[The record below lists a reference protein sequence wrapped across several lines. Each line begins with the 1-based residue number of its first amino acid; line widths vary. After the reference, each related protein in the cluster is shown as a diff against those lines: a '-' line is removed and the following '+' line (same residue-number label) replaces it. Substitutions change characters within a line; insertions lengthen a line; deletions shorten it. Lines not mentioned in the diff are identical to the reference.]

1 MKKTVLALA
10 LVGSLSLNA
19 AVLATVDGVEITD
32 QDLAPLLGNNK
43 AELDKLPDNI
53 KKSLV
58 DKVIER
64 QLIIAQ
70 TKKEK
75 INESKEYQK
84 ALEDMKENLLVS
96 VWMKKQFDSIKISD
110 SEAKKFYDK
119 NKEQFVTPEQVRAKH
134 ILVAQQSEAE
144 EILKELKNLK
154 GEALEK
160 KFAEIASSKSID
172 QGSAVNGGELGW
184 FGKTQMVPEFGDA
197 AFKLKKGQI
206 SGVVKSNFGY
216 HIIYKQDAKA
226 KSTVPFDQVKES
238 ITHRL
243 KEEKLSSS
251 VSKTLDSLKSKAK
264 IEYK

>member
-19 AVLATVDGVEITD
+19 ATLATVNGVEVTD

-53 KKSLV
+53 KKTLI

-64 QLIIAQ
+64 KLIIEQ

-75 INESKEYQK
+75 ISESKEYSQ
-84 ALEDMKENLLVS
+84 ALEDMKDNLLVS
-96 VWMKKQFDSIKISD
+96 IWMKKQFDAIKISD

-119 NKEQFVTPEQVRAKH
+119 NKEQFVTPEQVRARH
-134 ILVAQQSEAE
+134 ILVAQQNEAE
-144 EILKELKNLK
+144 EILKEFKNLK

-160 KFAEIASSKSID
+160 KFAEIASAKSID
-172 QGSAVNGGELGW
+172 QGSAANGGELGW

-197 AFKLKKGQI
+197 AFKLKKGQV
-206 SGVVKSNFGY
+206 SGVIKSAFGY
-216 HIIYKQDAKA
+216 HIIYKQDSKA
-226 KSTVPFDQVKES
+226 KSTVAFDKVKES
-238 ITHRL
+238 IVQRL
-243 KEEKLSSS
+243 KEEKLSST
-251 VSKTLDSLKSKAK
+251 VSKTIDSLKSKAK